1 MPVLTAKEKSSKQTA
16 YSVEKLLGIKTADNL
31 KLAERVEAGFSF
43 DALERLGKTTGLPL
57 ERLRVAVRITPRTL
71 TRRKKEKKLSPEESD
86 RLVSVSR
93 LLAQTFELFEGN
105 EEAGIRWFTSP
116 NRALG
121 GQSPIEVA
129 ATETGTREVEN
140 LIGRLEHGV
149 FT

>member
-1 MPVLTAKEKSSKQTA
+1 MSALTEKVKSPTQRNYT
-16 YSVEKLLGIKTADNL
+16 VEKLLGIRTDDNL
-31 KLAERVEAGFSF
+31 KLAKKVEAGFSF

-105 EEAGIRWFTSP
+105 EEAGVRWFTSS

-121 GQSPIEVA
+121 GQSPLEVA

>member
-1 MPVLTAKEKSSKQTA
+1 MPVLTAKEKSSKPTA
-16 YSVEKLLGIKTADNL
+16 YSIEKLLGIKTADNL
-31 KLAERVEAGFSF
+31 KLAERVEAGFPF

-140 LIGRLEHGV
+140 LIGRLEHGI

>member
-1 MPVLTAKEKSSKQTA
+1 MSTTLEKTRHSRPFTAG
-16 YSVEKLLGIKTADNL
+16 KLLGIKVTDNL
-31 KLAERVEAGFSF
+31 KMAKKIESGLSF
-43 DALERLGKTTGLPL
+43 TMFERLGRVSGLPL
-57 ERLRVAVRITPRTL
+57 EKLRVAVRITPRTL
-71 TRRKKEKKLSPEESD
+71 IRRRNENRLSPEESD

-105 EEAGIRWFTSP
+105 KIAAVMWFTSP

-121 GQSPIEVA
+121 DQIPIEVA
-129 ATETGTREVEN
+129 ATETGAREVEN

>member
-1 MPVLTAKEKSSKQTA
+1 MSALTEKVKSPMQRNYT
-16 YSVEKLLGIKTADNL
+16 VEKLLGIRTDDNL
-31 KLAERVEAGFSF
+31 KLAKKVEDGFSF

-121 GQSPIEVA
+121 GQSPLEVA

>member
-1 MPVLTAKEKSSKQTA
+1 MSVLTAKEKSSKQTA

-31 KLAERVEAGFSF
+31 KLAERIKAGFPF

-121 GQSPIEVA
+121 GQSPLEVA

>member
-57 ERLRVAVRITPRTL
+57 ERLRVAVRITSRTL

-105 EEAGIRWFTSP
+105 EEAGMRWFTSP

-121 GQSPIEVA
+121 GQSPLEVA